1 MENYDILTQKI
12 TAIDDNI
19 LKATEEF
26 AKDMCTRENKRKEL
40 STSQIRRFYGEVK
53 RLQLNGYD
61 PAGVKMLK
69 PKLAYA
75 AGRSGENDKIR
86 MFYKILSKAIDKIDD
101 EDSFN
106 NFVKMFEAIV
116 AYHKLYN
123 KNYPQLKK

>member
-1 MENYDILTQKI
+1 MENYDILTKKI

-19 LKATEEF
+19 LKAAEKF
-26 AKDMCTRENKRKEL
+26 AEDLCKKENRGKEL
-40 STSQIRRFYGEVK
+40 TTSQIRRFYGEVK

-61 PAGVKMLK
+61 PVGVKMLK

-75 AGRSGENDKIR
+75 AGRAGENDKIR

-116 AYHKLYN
+116 AYHKLYYR
-123 KNYPQLKK
+123 K

>member
-26 AKDMCTRENKRKEL
+26 AKDLCKEENRGKVL

-61 PAGVKMLK
+61 PVGVKMLK

-75 AGRSGENDKIR
+75 AGRSKENDKIR
-86 MFYKILSKAIDKIDD
+86 LFYNTLSKSIDRIND
-101 EDSFN
+101 EGSFN

-123 KNYPQLKK
+123 KNESAKH